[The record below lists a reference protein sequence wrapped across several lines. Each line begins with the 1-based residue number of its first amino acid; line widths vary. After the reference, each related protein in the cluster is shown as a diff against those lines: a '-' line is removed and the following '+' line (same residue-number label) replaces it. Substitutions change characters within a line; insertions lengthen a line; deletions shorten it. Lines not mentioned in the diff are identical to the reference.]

1 MPCPPPGDLPNAVSE
16 LESPALAGRFFTSE
30 IPGKPPLESRQK
42 QKMGY
47 EEALQRFPPAGLY
60 VGGGHS

>member
-1 MPCPPPGDLPNAVSE
+1 MPCPPPRDLPNAVIE
-16 LESPALAGRFFTSE
+16 LESPALAGRFFTNE

-47 EEALQRFPPAGLY
+47 EETLQRFPPAGLY
-60 VGGGHS
+60 VGGRHS